1 MTENLIDTITCI
13 DCIEGLKKVQD
24 NSVDLILTDPPYG
37 ISREINIKGKRMG
50 STAVL
55 DFNFGQ
61 WDKFE
66 KKWIDVALKKT
77 RGWFISFCAKKDI
90 GIYWDLLEKNK
101 FIAIDVVV
109 WHKPD
114 PLPFN
119 AKSRFVNAWEAI
131 VLGKR
136 PGATWNS
143 KYQPNVLTYQA
154 PKNGERI
161 HPTQKPLKLIEKLIE
176 LTTET
181 GDIVLDPFM
190 GSGTTAVACKLL
202 GRHYI
207 GFDTNRDYCE
217 IAEKRIKGTNKQLN
231 AFLESPA

>member
-1 MTENLIDTITCI
+1 MFMAENFIDTITCI
-13 DCIEGLKKVQD
+13 DALEGLKKIKN
-24 NSVDLILTDPPYG
+24 NSIDLILTDPPYG
-37 ISREINIKGKRMG
+37 ISREINIKGKRIG

-55 DFNFGQ
+55 DFNFGE

-66 KKWIDVALKKT
+66 KKWIDIALKKT
-77 RGWFISFCAKKDI
+77 KGWFISFCAKKDI
-90 GIYWDLLEKNK
+90 GVYWDLLEKNK
-101 FIAIDVVV
+101 FIAIDALV

-131 VLGKR
+131 ISGKK
-136 PGATWNS
+136 PGAYWGS

-154 PKNGERI
+154 PKNNERV

-176 LTTET
+176 LTTKP
-181 GDIVLDPFM
+181 GDVVLDPFI
-190 GSGTTAVACKLL
+190 GSGTTAVACKML

-207 GFDTNRDYCE
+207 GFEINRDYCK
-217 IAEKRIKGTNKQLN
+217 IAKDRIKNTNESLFT
-231 AFLESPA
+231 FLE